1 MTIAAKISSAAPRLG
16 AHMSVAGGLE
26 RALLRGR
33 ESGCEVI
40 QIFSKNSNQ
49 WKAKLLS
56 DEDVRAFESARKET
70 GVFPAMV
77 HASYLINLASPRPE
91 EWQKSVDAFAVET
104 ERAEALGIPYLV
116 VHPGAHLSSGEDA
129 GAAQAARALNL
140 LHHRMIGYR
149 LKVLLEVTAGQGSC
163 IGHRFEQIGLILDQV
178 KEADRVGVCFDTCHV
193 FAAGYDIRRPEGYE
207 ETMFALDRAVGLDRV
222 LAFHLNDCKKS
233 LGCRVDRHEHI
244 GKGGI
249 GLAAF
254 ECLVNDP
261 RFFGLPMV
269 LETPKG
275 PDLKEDIENLDT
287 LRRLFRAAPPAR

>member
-1 MTIAAKISSAAPRLG
+1 
-16 AHMSVAGGLE
+16 MSIAGGLE
-26 RALLRGR
+26 KALLRGR
-33 ESGCEVI
+33 DAGCEVI
-40 QIFSKNSNQ
+40 QIFSKNSSQ

-56 DEDVRAFESARKET
+56 DEEVRAFESTRKET

-77 HASYLINLASPRPE
+77 HASYLINLASPRSE
-91 EWQKSVDAFAVET
+91 EWKKSVDAFAVEM

-116 VHPGAHLSSGEDA
+116 VHPGAHLSSGEET
-129 GAAQAARALNL
+129 GATQAAKALDL

-163 IGHRFEQIGLILDQV
+163 IGHRFEQIGRILDQV

-207 ETMFALDRAVGLDRV
+207 ETMLALDRTVGLDRV
-222 LAFHLNDCKKS
+222 LAFHLNDCKKN

-254 ECLVNDP
+254 ECLMNDP
-261 RFFGLPMV
+261 RFFALPMV

-275 PDLKEDIENLDT
+275 PDLKEDLENLDT
-287 LRRLFRAAPPAR
+287 LRRLIRSAPSVR